1 MSNFKKLKKGIII
14 TLGVCMCLAFTACG
28 KSSSDSKEQ
37 TNNEESEKP
46 SKEPINKDAP
56 TKVEIKDGKYLD
68 LQLKPV
74 DKVNESDY
82 VAILNKGK
90 ADKHFSFTA
99 GSAIKKVALC
109 EAKSDDG
116 LKFDA
121 GDEIDSKEN
130 LGENEK
136 VCIDVDISEGIPNK
150 MLVITCDDDSTQKC
164 LISYSGQES
173 GAILVPL
180 KDK

>member
-1 MSNFKKLKKGIII
+1 MSKFKNLKKGIII
-14 TLGVCMCLAFTACG
+14 TMGVCMCVAFSACG
-28 KSSSDSKEQ
+28 CSDSKK
-37 TNNEESEKP
+37 EETKKEEAATP

-56 TKVEIKDGKYLD
+56 TKVQTKDGKYLD

-90 ADKHFSFTA
+90 ANGHFSFTV
-99 GSAIKKVALC
+99 GSAVKKVALC
-109 EAKSDDG
+109 EAKSENG
-116 LKFDA
+116 TKFEP

-136 VCIDVDISEGIPNK
+136 VCIDVDIKEGKPNK
-150 MLVITCDDDSTQKC
+150 MLVITCSDDSTQKC
-164 LISYSGQES
+164 LISYNGQDS

-180 KDK
+180 QDK